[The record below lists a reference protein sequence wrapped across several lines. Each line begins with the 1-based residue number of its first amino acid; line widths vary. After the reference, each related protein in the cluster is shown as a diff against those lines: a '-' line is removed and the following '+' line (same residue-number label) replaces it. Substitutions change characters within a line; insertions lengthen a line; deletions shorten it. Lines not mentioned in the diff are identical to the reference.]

1 MPSYQWQKHGS
12 GGGGGP
18 RMQAV
23 EQRTITAHALV
34 VLKSMMILRNKEY
47 SSIVVE
53 FVQAVLNMLMAISLE
68 RKERSNIQK

>member
-1 MPSYQWQKHGS
+1 
-12 GGGGGP
+12 
-18 RMQAV
+18 MQAV